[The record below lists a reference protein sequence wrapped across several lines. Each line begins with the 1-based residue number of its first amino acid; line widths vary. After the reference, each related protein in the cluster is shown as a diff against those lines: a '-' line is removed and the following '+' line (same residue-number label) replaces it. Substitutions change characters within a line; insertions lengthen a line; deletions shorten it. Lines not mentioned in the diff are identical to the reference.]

1 VSDVAAKA
9 ADALPETGEAALPH
23 TLQRHVGVLLLKVA
37 GMVKQQ
43 LEQGMREC
51 GLRPRHYAILQVLR
65 TEGAVSQQA
74 VGARLDIDPG
84 TVVDLIDVLEERGL
98 VERRRRAEDRR
109 VYELHLT
116 EAGVAM
122 SEQIEPVLASVES
135 TALAPLSE
143 KEMALLKD
151 MLTRVLTRAPG

>member
-1 VSDVAAKA
+1 VSDV
-9 ADALPETGEAALPH
+9 DVTTEPEREVGLPH
-23 TLQRHVGVLLLKVA
+23 ALQRHVGVLLIRVA
-37 GMVKQQ
+37 AMVKQRI
-43 LEQGMREC
+43 EEGMQSC

-65 TEGAVSQQA
+65 TEGALSQQA

-116 EAGVAM
+116 AAGVAM
-122 SEQIEPVLASVES
+122 SEQIEPVLASVEG
-135 TALAPLSE
+135 TALAPLSPA
-143 KEMALLKD
+143 EMELLKD
-151 MLTRVLTRAPG
+151 MLTRVVTQPR